1 MEWPEIQ
8 KRLLAAA
15 AMLKEHKAVDIGIKS
30 SLALIPVVGGFVSEY
45 WDRLDVHGEAQASEL
60 AAVLTKLATQE
71 GLFERVAERLESQGN
86 QLLEIKLSISQI
98 VSDIE
103 TIADDTQYTRRTLE
117 HWDKALRFSPARDGM
132 TLGLAMVEDAQ
143 GGSAFVEQ
151 VRQVVGQLDEK
162 TQPAAYYLLGMDYV
176 SKYQSAPAEAAL
188 LEAAKDPGIQDAAIF
203 GLAMNYQH
211 WANQLITQENYGFA
225 EEKLKKAAAYVR
237 EVLRQQPLD
246 TQSLGQLG
254 YTYKELAYRYQSMG
268 KGERANEALEKANEY
283 FQSVLRLA
291 PDDPSAHNGLANVA
305 LMRGDYDRAVAE
317 GETVVA
323 AQPTYREA
331 YFDLAQAYYFNIQ
344 AQGGDPA
351 LVRKAV
357 ETYQKLMELEA
368 ENPRLPAENLQW
380 LQQLYDPIIA
390 RISGDSNPATI
401 T

>member
-60 AAVLTKLATQE
+60 AVVLIKLAAQE
-71 GLFERVAERLESQGN
+71 DLFERVAERLESQGN
-86 QLLEIKLSISQI
+86 QLLEIKLSISQV

-103 TIADDTQYTRRTLE
+103 TIADDTQYTRRMLE
-117 HWDKALRFSPARDGM
+117 YWNEALQFGPARDGM
-132 TLGLAMVEDAQ
+132 ALGLAMVEDAQ
-143 GGSAFVEQ
+143 RSGAFVEQ
-151 VRQVVGQLDEK
+151 VRQVVGQLGKDI
-162 TQPAAYYLLGMDYV
+162 QPTAYYVLGMDYV
-176 SKYQSAPAEAAL
+176 SRYQFTPAEAAL
-188 LEAAKDPGIQDAAIF
+188 LEAAKDPGIQGAAIF
-203 GLAMNYQH
+203 GLAINYQH
-211 WANQLITQENYGFA
+211 WANQLIAQENYGFA
-225 EEKLKKAAAYVR
+225 EEKLKKADAYVR
-237 EVLRQQPLD
+237 EALRRQPLD

-254 YTYKELAYRYQSMG
+254 YTYKDLAYRYQSTG
-268 KGERANEALEKANEY
+268 KGAQANEMLEKASEY

-291 PDDPSAHNGLANVA
+291 PDDPGAHNGLANVA

-331 YFDLAQAYYFNIQ
+331 YFDLSQAYYWKIQ
-344 AQGGDPA
+344 TQGGDPA
-351 LVRKAV
+351 LVRKAL
-357 ETYQKLMELEA
+357 ETYQKLVELEA
-368 ENPRLPAENLQW
+368 ESPRLPADALPR

-390 RISGDSNPATI
+390 SISGDS
-401 T
+401 